1 MQNRCN
7 AQRKR
12 LKLEAGLT
20 GGVLAARQVG
30 GGRQAPAFRECDPCF
45 DRRRSTCATE
55 EHSQESPYRRTKG
68 GPQAK
73 NAFGGDR
80 LPEGSMPGKVFGNS
94 HAVLQAVMD

>member
-12 LKLEAGLT
+12 LKLEAGLI

-45 DRRRSTCATE
+45 HRTE
-55 EHSQESPYRRTKG
+55 EYLCHRRAQPRIAVQKGEG
-68 GPQAK
+68 GPSGEK
-73 NAFGGDR
+73 R
-80 LPEGSMPGKVFGNS
+80 LRR
-94 HAVLQAVMD
+94 